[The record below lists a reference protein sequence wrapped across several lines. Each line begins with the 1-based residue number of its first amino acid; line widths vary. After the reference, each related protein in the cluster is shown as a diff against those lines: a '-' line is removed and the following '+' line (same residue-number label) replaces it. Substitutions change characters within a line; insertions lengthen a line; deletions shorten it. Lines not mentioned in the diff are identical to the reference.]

1 MLWLGILRIWYNRKE
16 EMLLINYAKRVDRH
30 QRNVKCIVK
39 ENCIESH
46 KFDMLDKRIEAYQ
59 RAANQYL
66 IEGVW
71 TNPYHHQL
79 IFFFSLRQSTVDKN
93 TMKGITPVLIRFFN
107 DFLLLAVYKSITD
120 F

>member
-46 KFDMLDKRIEAYQ
+46 KFDMLDKRT
-59 RAANQYL
+59 L
-66 IEGVW
+66 
-71 TNPYHHQL
+71 
-79 IFFFSLRQSTVDKN
+79 
-93 TMKGITPVLIRFFN
+93 
-107 DFLLLAVYKSITD
+107 
-120 F
+120 